1 MAAATGAGQVDP
13 ADGVGAAGRVGAADR
28 VDGGVEAA
36 RCSSRGCSAGAVW
49 ALLWNNPTLHSLD
62 RRKTWA
68 ACEVHREHLAG
79 FLSAR
84 GFLRDVVP
92 VADAPADPGPA
103 RPATGGTAAS

>member
-1 MAAATGAGQVDP
+1 MAAATGAGPLDPADGAGQLDP
-13 ADGVGAAGRVGAADR
+13 ADGVGDADR
-28 VDGGVEAA
+28 VEEA

-49 ALLWNNPTLHSLD
+49 ALLWNNPGLHSPD

-92 VADAPADPGPA
+92 VADAPADPGPV

>member
-1 MAAATGAGQVDP
+1 MASATGAGQVDP
-13 ADGVGAAGRVGAADR
+13 ASGVGDADGVPDAEGMDV
-28 VDGGVEAA
+28 A

-49 ALLWNNPTLHSLD
+49 ALLWNNPALHSPD

-79 FLSAR
+79 FLTAR

-92 VADAPADPGPA
+92 LADAPADPGPV
-103 RPATGGTAAS
+103 RPATGGTAAR